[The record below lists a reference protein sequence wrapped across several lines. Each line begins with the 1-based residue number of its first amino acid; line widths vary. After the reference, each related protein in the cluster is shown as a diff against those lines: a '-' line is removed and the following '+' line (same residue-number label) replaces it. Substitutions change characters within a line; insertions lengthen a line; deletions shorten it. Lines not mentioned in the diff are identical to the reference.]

1 MVYKFI
7 FYCFLFT
14 LTGVPIIYYL
24 TKSQRYRTYLN
35 FFFFTWVANAIFQVV
50 IMFIITFALIL
61 LSIADSIGEGF
72 NYVKTVKYLS
82 IISTI
87 IWYIAGIII
96 VYRMDKSDNRENKL
110 QI

>member
-14 LTGVPIIYYL
+14 LTGIPIIYFL

-35 FFFFTWVANAIFQVV
+35 FFFFAWVANAVFQLI

-61 LSIADSIGEGF
+61 LSIAGGTGEGF
-72 NYVKTVKYLS
+72 SYVQTVKYLS
-82 IISTI
+82 IISTV
-87 IWYIAGIII
+87 IWFISGIII
-96 VYRMDKSDNRENKL
+96 VYRIEKSATQENKL
-110 QI
+110 QF

>member
-14 LTGVPIIYYL
+14 LTGIPIIYFL

-35 FFFFTWVANAIFQVV
+35 FFFFAWVANAIFQL
-50 IMFIITFALIL
+50 IISFIITFVLIL
-61 LSIADSIGEGF
+61 ISAAGGTGEGF
-72 NYVKTVKYLS
+72 SYVQTVKYLS

-87 IWYIAGIII
+87 IWYIGGVVI
-96 VYRMDKSDNRENKL
+96 VYRMEKADKLENKL
-110 QI
+110 QN